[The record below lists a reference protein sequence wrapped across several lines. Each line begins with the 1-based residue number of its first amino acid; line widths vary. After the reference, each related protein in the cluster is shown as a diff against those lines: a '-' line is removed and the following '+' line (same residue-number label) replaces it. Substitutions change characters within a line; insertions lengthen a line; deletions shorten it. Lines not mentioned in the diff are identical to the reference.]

1 MNEEHDAD
9 ATPGPGQDAQIRA
22 LLAELGSGPDGEEMP
37 PEVAARLEDTL
48 ALLVAERGREDMAAE
63 STGVPAGST
72 DNVIPM
78 RRRWVPRLAG
88 AAAAVIVLGAGGVAV
103 AHLDLLGGSGSS
115 MSHNTAAD
123 GAGDSKAET
132 APESSAPSAGDDARE
147 GLAGGAPASLPR
159 LSAATFAADVEQLL
173 ERRGSLGAPQDASSS
188 GTVTEQ
194 RKTDAGVHDSCPGPR
209 TTDGAVPSPVRYG
222 GDLAVLVVH
231 PERDGHRLVEAWDC
245 AGNRRLDQARLT
257 P

>member
-1 MNEEHDAD
+1 MID
-9 ATPGPGQDAQIRA
+9 PVA
-22 LLAELGSGPDGEEMP
+22 LRSLVAVERLGS
-37 PEVAARLEDTL
+37 V
-48 ALLVAERGREDMAAE
+48 
-63 STGVPAGST
+63 
-72 DNVIPM
+72 
-78 RRRWVPRLAG
+78 G
-88 AAAAVIVLGAGGVAV
+88 AAA
-103 AHLDLLGGSGSS
+103 
-115 MSHNTAAD
+115 TAL
-123 GAGDSKAET
+123 EYT
-132 APESSAPSAGDDARE
+132 PSAV
-147 GLAGGAPASLPR
+147 SQQIKR
-159 LSAATFAADVEQLL
+159 LESQTGVQLL
-173 ERRGSLGAPQDASSS
+173 ERRGSLGAPPDASSS